1 MKNTSATLRWQ
12 NEYKINIP
20 TIDAQHKQLFNTYT
34 DLNQALKAGLKPSVI
49 EDTLNRLQ
57 LYVTRHFTMEEKYME
72 EVEYPRMAEQVAA
85 HEYFSSRF
93 NEILQEF
100 KSSGL
105 TPAIVKTIQNEL
117 GNWLQDHVAELDMD
131 FGRFYNSR

>member
-1 MKNTSATLRWQ
+1 MKKTPGKLRWQ
-12 NEYKINIP
+12 SDYKINIP

-34 DLNQALKAGLKPSVI
+34 DLNEALKAGLKPSVI

-72 EVEYPRMAEQVAA
+72 ESEYPRMAEQVEA
-85 HEYFSSRF
+85 HKYFSQRF
-93 NEILQEF
+93 SEILQEF
-100 KSSGL
+100 KNDGL
-105 TPAIVKTIQNEL
+105 TPGIVKTIQSEL
-117 GNWLQDHVAELDMD
+117 GSWLQDHVSELDMD